1 MSDIFRSDNYLFG
14 EYQFLKADS
23 NPCPVCGHPTGNCT
37 PDSVDNPDVTF
48 GDTKINNVDS
58 TQFVLVE
65 EDVYIDKPVSPYAT
79 AKVLAAKKGQ
89 YISLDKARELGIN

>member
-14 EYQFLKADS
+14 EYRFLKADS
-23 NPCPVCGHPTGNCT
+23 NPCPVCGHPTGDCT
-37 PDSVDNPDVTF
+37 PDVAENTDVAFAGT
-48 GDTKINNVDS
+48 NAPNVDS
-58 TQFVLVE
+58 TLMVLVH
-65 EDVYIDKPVSPYAT
+65 EDVYVTKPVSPYAT

>member
-14 EYQFLKADS
+14 EYRFLKADS

-37 PDSVDNPDVTF
+37 PDTVDNPSVTF
-48 GDTKINNVDS
+48 ADTKTNNVDS
-58 TQFVLVE
+58 TQFVLVN

-79 AKVLAAKKGQ
+79 ARVLAAKKGQ

>member
-14 EYQFLKADS
+14 EYRFLKADS

-37 PDSVDNPDVTF
+37 PDSVDNLDVAFAESKTH
-48 GDTKINNVDS
+48 NVDS
-58 TQFVLVE
+58 TQFVLVD

>member
-14 EYQFLKADS
+14 EYRFLKADS

-37 PDSVDNPDVTF
+37 PDSVDNPNVAFAESKTH
-48 GDTKINNVDS
+48 NVDS
-58 TQFVLVE
+58 TQFVLVD
-65 EDVYIDKPVSPYAT
+65 EDVYINKPVSPYAT
-79 AKVLAAKKGQ
+79 ARVLAAKKGQ

>member
-14 EYQFLKADS
+14 EYRFLAAES

-37 PDSVDNPDVTF
+37 PETDSNPDVAF
-48 GDTKINNVDS
+48 AETKKENVDS
-58 TQFVLVE
+58 TLMVLVH
-65 EDVYIDKPVSPYAT
+65 EDVYVDKPVSPYAN
-79 AKVLAAKKGQ
+79 ARVLAAKKGQ